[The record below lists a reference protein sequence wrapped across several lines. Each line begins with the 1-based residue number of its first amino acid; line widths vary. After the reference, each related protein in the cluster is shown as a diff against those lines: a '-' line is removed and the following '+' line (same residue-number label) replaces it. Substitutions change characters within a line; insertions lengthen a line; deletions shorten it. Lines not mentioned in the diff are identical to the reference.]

1 MFNRYRGLK
10 INSMLVRRLNIILL
24 YSYKF
29 CINIPNRKFVHLELL
44 SLSSIFFSEQK
55 NSAGFNDTK
64 WQNKSFIPRRI
75 KIQNC
80 SYCNEAIFPK
90 NTLFFCIS
98 EKDYSFP
105 IFPKRMIFL
114 WVHYFQYH
122 IKKSP
127 KISLKKIWDIPQ
139 RNK

>member
-90 NTLFFCIS
+90 NTLFFV
-98 EKDYSFP
+98 
-105 IFPKRMIFL
+105 FPKRIILFL
-114 WVHYFQYH
+114 YFQKGWFFCECIIFSIILKNH
-122 IKKSP
+122 QKSV
-127 KISLKKIWDIPQ
+127 
-139 RNK
+139 